1 MNRIHFVQQCVDRE
15 IEKLHNSELKK
26 LAYIHTYGVFQLA
39 ALLAQMRHID
49 IELASIC
56 ALLHDI
62 SQYSENAA
70 RKEHANKSSNYAK
83 KLLSESSFFTDEEIQ
98 QIFHCISVHS
108 NKQNHNDGALCEL
121 LKDADVFQ
129 RFLYDPSTPLE
140 RNHQLRVV
148 SILKELKLNKGE

>member
-56 ALLHDI
+56 A
-62 SQYSENAA
+62 
-70 RKEHANKSSNYAK
+70 
-83 KLLSESSFFTDEEIQ
+83 
-98 QIFHCISVHS
+98 
-108 NKQNHNDGALCEL
+108 
-121 LKDADVFQ
+121 
-129 RFLYDPSTPLE
+129 
-140 RNHQLRVV
+140 
-148 SILKELKLNKGE
+148 